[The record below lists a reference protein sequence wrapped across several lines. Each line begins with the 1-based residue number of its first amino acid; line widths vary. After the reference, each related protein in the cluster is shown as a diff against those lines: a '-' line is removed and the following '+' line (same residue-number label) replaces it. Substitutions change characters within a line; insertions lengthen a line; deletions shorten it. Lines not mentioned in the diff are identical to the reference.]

1 MELAERLSARLVAL
15 LPLRLLAGDALPI
28 SDRRPGLS
36 GEPVLSASGA
46 YCVADERMLLFC
58 RYALFLSL
66 AFGVMKQRKAD
77 MAYRSRAHRHPADSP
92 HPRRPRARPTP
103 AGRKGSDSL
112 GRQQNE
118 YLALPCARPQRK
130 DWGWSGPQVRL
141 MRPD

>member
-58 RYALFLSL
+58 RYALFLL
-66 AFGVMKQRKAD
+66 AARNQEIPGWKRGACSM
-77 MAYRSRAHRHPADSP
+77 SP
-92 HPRRPRARPTP
+92 T
-103 AGRKGSDSL
+103 
-112 GRQQNE
+112 QVV
-118 YLALPCARPQRK
+118 
-130 DWGWSGPQVRL
+130 VRL
-141 MRPD
+141 RSAVSGALTPKNQSLLIAGVTH

>member
-58 RYALFLSL
+58 RYALFLL
-66 AFGVMKQRKAD
+66 AARNQRNSRLEEGCVLARQKKAN
-77 MAYRSRAHRHPADSP
+77 S
-92 HPRRPRARPTP
+92 
-103 AGRKGSDSL
+103 
-112 GRQQNE
+112 
-118 YLALPCARPQRK
+118 
-130 DWGWSGPQVRL
+130 
-141 MRPD
+141 

>member
-58 RYALFLSL
+58 RYALFLLPPRRPNQRNSRLEEGCVQYEPDPGRSAL
-66 AFGVMKQRKAD
+66 AFG
-77 MAYRSRAHRHPADSP
+77 
-92 HPRRPRARPTP
+92 
-103 AGRKGSDSL
+103 G
-112 GRQQNE
+112 
-118 YLALPCARPQRK
+118 
-130 DWGWSGPQVRL
+130 
-141 MRPD
+141 

>member
-66 AFGVMKQRKAD
+66 AFGVMKQRKAG
-77 MAYRSRAHRHPADSP
+77 H
-92 HPRRPRARPTP
+92 
-103 AGRKGSDSL
+103 GISL
-112 GRQQNE
+112 
-118 YLALPCARPQRK
+118 
-130 DWGWSGPQVRL
+130 SGPQTSRTL
-141 MRPD
+141 AAHAPPPRAPHPGREKGE